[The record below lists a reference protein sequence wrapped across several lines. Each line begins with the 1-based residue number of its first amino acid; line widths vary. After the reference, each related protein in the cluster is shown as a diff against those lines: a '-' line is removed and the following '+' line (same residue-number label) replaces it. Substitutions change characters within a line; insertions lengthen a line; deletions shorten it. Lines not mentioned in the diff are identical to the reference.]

1 MSWAGQW
8 PSTNQF
14 CAYFTQSLAEV
25 SIPNPGLLSQL
36 SEVPALFSF
45 LGGLSAQCPPQKGK
59 GNGHC
64 GGGIVEVAG
73 EPP

>member
-36 SEVPALFSF
+36 SEVPVLLSF
-45 LGGLSAQCPPQKGK
+45 LGGL
-59 GNGHC
+59 
-64 GGGIVEVAG
+64 
-73 EPP
+73 